1 MSIGPS
7 VALPGLSGYDF
18 NGIVDVMVN
27 NYSLPLNQMQQK
39 QGLLETKKNA
49 WRDINTRLS
58 ALEKTLDKLR
68 QSSTWSTT
76 SASSG
81 NPEILSVTS
90 APGTVKGNY
99 NVKVLQTALAQ
110 TAVSEVI
117 KLNDSSDS
125 TGISGGKFEITSG
138 GETVGITVSENCSL
152 DDIAEI
158 INNAKTGVKAS
169 VVKVE
174 EGYRLALISTDTGTD
189 NAAVFRDVQ
198 GNVLKSLGVLIGDGQ
213 GTLNTSQEA
222 RNARIEINGIT
233 EISSATNT
241 ITSAISG
248 LTLNLNKE
256 DPNTVVVVKVS
267 ENYAEAQKAVQAFV
281 DQYNSVMSFLQEK
294 LKYDDNTKIKGDL
307 FGDPVLQGIQS
318 RLRSMTAGALNN
330 PTGPFN
336 ILSDIGITTS
346 ADNFGK
352 SAQLEFNTAKFLQAL
367 EENADSVANLLGA
380 QSGGTSPVSQSTQ
393 AQSAQGLANIMQ
405 EYLRPMVMY
414 QGTLDQTKN
423 SYDRQLTDLKKQI
436 EDFSARIEAYTE
448 RTRLRFVALE
458 TQLAGLN
465 SQNEWLQ
472 GQISAMNL
480 FNKDLRG

>member
-117 KLNDSSDS
+117 KVNDSSDS

-307 FGDPVLQGIQS
+307 FGDSVLQGIQS

-423 SYDRQLTDLKKQI
+423 SYDRQL
-436 EDFSARIEAYTE
+436 Y
-448 RTRLRFVALE
+448 
-458 TQLAGLN
+458 
-465 SQNEWLQ
+465 
-472 GQISAMNL
+472 
-480 FNKDLRG
+480 

>member
-18 NGIVDVMVN
+18 SGIIDIMVN

-81 NPEILSVTS
+81 NPEILGVTS
-90 APGTVKGNY
+90 APGTIKGSY
-99 NVKVLQTALAQ
+99 NIRVLQTALAQ

-117 KLNDSSDS
+117 KAKDSSEP
-125 TGISGGKFEITSG
+125 TGISGGRFEITSG
-138 GETVGITVSENCSL
+138 DKTTEISVSANFSL
-152 DDIAEI
+152 NDIVEA

-169 VVKVE
+169 VVQVE

-198 GNVLKSLGVLIGDGQ
+198 GNVLRSLGVLTGDGE
-213 GTLNTSQEA
+213 GTLNISQEA

-233 EISSATNT
+233 EITSATNT

-256 DPNTVVVVKVS
+256 DPDTVVIVKVS

-281 DQYNSVMSFLQEK
+281 DQYNSVMSFIQEK
-294 LKYDDNTKIKGDL
+294 LKYDENTKIKGDL

-318 RLRSMTAGALNN
+318 RLRSMVAGAMNN

-367 EENADSVANLLGA
+367 EKNADSVANLLGA
-380 QSGGTSPVSQSTQ
+380 PSGGVSPVAQSTEF
-393 AQSAQGLANIMQ
+393 QSAQGLANIMQ

-414 QGTLDQTKN
+414 QGTLDQTQKG
-423 SYDRQLTDLKKQI
+423 YDRQLTNLKKQI
-436 EDFSARIEAYTE
+436 EDFTDRIEAYTE

-458 TQLAGLN
+458 TQLATLS

-472 GQISAMNL
+472 AQIAAMNS
-480 FNKDLRG
+480 FNKDLRR